1 MGGTGREKAEGYFE
15 GLVHFHYM
23 EKISIGAG
31 FSETVHTKSAYT
43 TIKCSEMSQ
52 R

>member
-1 MGGTGREKAEGYFE
+1 MGWTGREQAEGYFE

-31 FSETVHTKSAYT
+31 FSETVHT
-43 TIKCSEMSQ
+43 TIKCSVMSQ